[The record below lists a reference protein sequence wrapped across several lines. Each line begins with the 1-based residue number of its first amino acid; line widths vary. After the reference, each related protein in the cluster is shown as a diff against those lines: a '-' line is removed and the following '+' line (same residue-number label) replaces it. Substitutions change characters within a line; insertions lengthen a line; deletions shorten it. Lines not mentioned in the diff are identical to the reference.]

1 MFVRNF
7 ILTFIF
13 ALVFMSFS
21 TSAVSYYNGN
31 VSVEQIIGYTTINDT
46 QSAQVVM
53 SYALKNSGSSSTQ
66 ITISFPGFPDDA
78 KYNVSE
84 TRGRDLRINLPVGVT
99 NVLVIF
105 NQNFDSSSRLSL
117 SPGYRLDDKLPV
129 KKVLQQQ
136 YTFEFKSNE
145 ISLLSSEPE
154 ISIVGQNL
162 YTFVDSNSYPKTLK
176 VNVANKN
183 IRAYAYRTVSAY
195 SQVGDVINLA
205 TTIINTGSASLDGL
219 SLEDSIFATYFEPNS
234 SGFTHYQSSGIGEE
248 LYIYNQALPILKP
261 GENYTIN
268 YAVKVVRMRS
278 LPFTGAR
285 ILYKGN
291 FLTSTDASEPII
303 FPLQVAQQI
312 NPVDVEE
319 ADSKALKEDFPPIE
333 PEVINDTIN
342 PGEQAPIFRPEE
354 KEVFN
359 QQIKRENRGE
369 NIFTII
375 IIIFLFLILGASYLA
390 WNKYKVIIIES
401 FSSLDLSSLKFW
413 EKNINEDK

>member
-13 ALVFMSFS
+13 ALAFMSFS

-31 VSVEQIIGYTTINDT
+31 VSVEQIIGYTIINDT

-53 SYALKNSGSSSTQ
+53 SYALKNSGSSSIQ

-99 NVLVIF
+99 NVLVSF
-105 NQNFDSSSRLSL
+105 NQDFDSSSKLSL

-136 YTFEFKSNE
+136 YTFELKSNE

-154 ISIVGQNL
+154 IVAVGEKIYN
-162 YTFVDSNSYPKTLK
+162 FIASNSYTQKLRIEI
-176 VNVANKN
+176 VSKN
-183 IRAYAYRTVSAY
+183 LQAYAYRTVSAY
-195 SQVGDVINLA
+195 SQVGDIINLA
-205 TTIINTGSASLDGL
+205 TTVINTGSAPLDGL
-219 SLEDSIFATYFEPNS
+219 SLEDSIFATYFEPVS
-234 SGFTHYQSSGIGEE
+234 SGFTSYAPQEASEP
-248 LYIYNQALPILKP
+248 LYIYSASLPTLSP
-261 GENYTIN
+261 GENHTIN
-268 YAVKVVRMRS
+268 YSVKVIRMGS

-312 NPVDVEE
+312 NPVNVSNAQASVKEE
-319 ADSKALKEDFPPIE
+319 ILPPREDFL
-333 PEVINDTIN
+333 NDTI
-342 PGEQAPIFRPEE
+342 PPVEQPPIFRPEE
-354 KEVFN
+354 KEMFF
-359 QQIKRENRGE
+359 QQVEKENKSE
-369 NIFTII
+369 NIFMII
-375 IIIFLFLILGASYLA
+375 IILFIVLLLSLGYFA
-390 WNKYKVIIIES
+390 WHRYKEIIMES
-401 FSSLDLSSLKFW
+401 FSDLDLSSLKFW
-413 EKNINEDK
+413 EKNKNEKE